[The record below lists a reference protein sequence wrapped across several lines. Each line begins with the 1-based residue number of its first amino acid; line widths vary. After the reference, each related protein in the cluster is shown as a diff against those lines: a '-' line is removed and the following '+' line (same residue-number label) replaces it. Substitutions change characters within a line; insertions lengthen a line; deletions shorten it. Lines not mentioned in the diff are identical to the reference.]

1 MANQV
6 DKINGL
12 TLTNIQAVNGLTD
25 ANIQAVNGLTM
36 VGTINP
42 SVTSLTNAVYESG
55 GDAIAP
61 TMAFDNA
68 TNTIGV
74 CYGDGSNSDYPTV
87 KLATIDGSNALD
99 WGQEVVVQSSAAS
112 GVTCIAY
119 DPNADVWVAGAAT
132 TPRNAP
138 TVKAYGGVDND
149 GNDTINEP
157 YLTTPGTLQV
167 IYSPDSGKYVD
178 YSPVGNFIIYDD
190 YGSGSTKRF
199 LASFVRNTTATGYDN
214 VMHAFTVDG
223 SNDITVGSQTEVEA
237 NEPGDSA
244 LCWDSTASRVV
255 RVGQH
260 DGSPY
265 HVTAQVITGS
275 GTTVTVGTA
284 VEYANHSV
292 GYHNSNHA
300 GSSLSRMRYDNTT
313 AKVVHANGVNHCL
326 FWDDIDNDF
335 VVSNFSVSGTTVTWN
350 VDGSDNPIRS
360 EGIMSEHSGNLT
372 DGKTSG
378 WGEDDYETYSMGASS
393 SAGRNR
399 IIIFGSG
406 GTDTNCAVLEYT
418 GSGTSG
424 AYAYK
429 GSLLELVGDIRYK
442 MQDASGY
449 QATDFNGFL
458 ANHVFFTG
466 QEHDESD
473 DGRLHAVDLGTG

>member
-1 MANQV
+1 MGNEIAEL
-6 DKINGL
+6 NGVGFAD
-12 TLTNIQAVNGLTD
+12 IAKVNGVEPSDITH
-25 ANIQAVNGLTM
+25 VNGMDLS
-36 VGTINP
+36 VSVSP
-42 SVTSLTNAVYESG
+42 SVTSLTNSVYESG

-61 TMAFDNA
+61 TMAYDNN
-68 TNTIGV
+68 TDTIGV

-87 KLATIDGSNALD
+87 RLATISGTTLD
-99 WGQEVVVQSSAAS
+99 WGQEVVVQSAQAM

-119 DPNADVWVAGAAT
+119 DPNANVWVAGAPT

-138 TVKAYGGVDND
+138 TVKAYSVDVSGD
-149 GNDTINEP
+149 DTANEP
-157 YLTTPGTLQV
+157 QLTSGGTLQV
-167 IYSPDSGKYVD
+167 IYTPDSGKYVD
-178 YSPVGNFIIYDD
+178 YSPVGNWIIYDD
-190 YGSGSTKRF
+190 NADRF
-199 LASFVRNTTATGYDN
+199 LAAFVRNTTSTGYDN

-223 SNDITVGSQTEVEA
+223 SNDITVGSQTEMQA
-237 NEPGDSA
+237 MPGDTA
-244 LCWDSTASRVV
+244 LCWDSTASKVV
-255 RVGQH
+255 RVGQGG
-260 DGSPY
+260 GSPY
-265 HVTAQVITGS
+265 KVNAQVITGT
-275 GTTVTVGTA
+275 GTTVTGNTL
-284 VEYANHSV
+284 VEYGNDSV

-326 FWDDIDNDF
+326 FWDDVDNDF
-335 VVSNFSVSGTTVTWN
+335 VVSNFSVSGTSVTWN
-350 VDGSDNPIRS
+350 VDGSGDPIRS

-406 GTDTNCAVLEYT
+406 GTHTNCAVLEYT

-424 AYAYK
+424 AYTYK
-429 GSLLELVGDIRYK
+429 GSLIELVSDIRYK

-449 QATDFNGFL
+449 QVTDFNGFL

-473 DGRLHAVDLGTG
+473 DGRLHAVDLGG